1 MLLKLKDWPPDGD
14 IAEHLPKRYNDLIND
29 FPIKS
34 YTLREGNLNLASYMP
49 NYYLKPE
56 LGPKMYI
63 AYGNALYNERASTN
77 LHLDMSDAVNLLVY
91 VGLPDDCDP
100 QENIRCVLDQIDE
113 AGCDIIMRRRVRE
126 EGLLPGAIWHI
137 FHPAD
142 TNKIRDFLIKVAVEN
157 GKKLDPH
164 DDPIHDQSTYLDSR
178 LRQRLYTEYGVHGYT
193 IIQCAG
199 DTVFIPAGAC
209 HQVRN
214 LHNCIK
220 IAEDFVSPELASN
233 CLHLTQEFRHL
244 TEHHTN
250 HEDKLQIKN
259 IIYHSVKAAVAR
271 LKKEIKSGNK

>member
-1 MLLKLKDWPPDGD
+1 MQDFEDYSSDLINTLTGRTVPKQPLKWFWKGFSSVSQRLVDAYGTPMLLKLKDWPPDGD
-14 IAEHLPKRYNDLIND
+14 IAENLPRRYQDLIRN
-29 FPIKS
+29 FPIPS
-34 YTLREGNLNLASYMP
+34 YTLREGKLNLASYMP
-49 NYYLKPE
+49 DWFLKPE

-63 AYGNALYNERASTN
+63 AYGNALYSARASTN

-100 QENIRCVLDQIDE
+100 QENIECVLEQVDE
-113 AGCDIIMRRRVRE
+113 AGCDIIMRRRIRN

-137 FHPAD
+137 FHPGD
-142 TNKIRDFLIKVAVEN
+142 TNKIRDFLVKVALEA

-178 LRQRLYTEYGVHGYT
+178 LRMRLYHEYGVHGYT

-214 LHNCIK
+214 LHN
-220 IAEDFVSPELASN
+220 
-233 CLHLTQEFRHL
+233 
-244 TEHHTN
+244 
-250 HEDKLQIKN
+250 
-259 IIYHSVKAAVAR
+259 
-271 LKKEIKSGNK
+271 